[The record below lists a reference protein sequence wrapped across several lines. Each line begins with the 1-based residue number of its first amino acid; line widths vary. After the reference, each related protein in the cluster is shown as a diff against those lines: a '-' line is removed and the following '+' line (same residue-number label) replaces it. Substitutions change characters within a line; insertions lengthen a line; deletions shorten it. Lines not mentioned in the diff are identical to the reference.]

1 MKNWIKIL
9 LLVVI
14 VAIMAGAATAAFL
27 TGNLPFIAPQ
37 NTPSPQSTLTPK
49 PKLMIDPNAGPSPTP
64 APTAPGIAI
73 PGWAG
78 LSLPAGVTEAEVP
91 LFNPEANADWY
102 YLTFELRLKET
113 DEVLFTTGL
122 IPPGLYC
129 NKVELTRPLEIG
141 EYECTMFV
149 QPYFIREVPTPT
161 NNAVFDIPLS
171 VF

>member
-1 MKNWIKIL
+1 MNKWAKL
-9 LLVVI
+9 LLAALGAGIVVAVVI
-14 VAIMAGAATAAFL
+14 LFL
-27 TGNLPFIAPQ
+27 SGNILHGSGRHA
-37 NTPSPQSTLTPK
+37 STTK
-49 PKLMIDPNAGPSPTP
+49 AKLVIDPNAGPSPTP

-78 LSLPAGVTEAEVP
+78 LSLPAGVTEADVP
-91 LFNPEANADWY
+91 LYNPEANADWY

-113 DEVLFTTGL
+113 AEVIFSTGL

-129 NKVELTRPLEIG
+129 NKVTLSKPMEIG
-141 EYECTMFV
+141 TYECTMVV

-161 NNAVFDIPLS
+161 NSAVFDIQLS

>member
-1 MKNWIKIL
+1 MKKWVKLLVAVGLLIVIGIAVML
-9 LLVVI
+9 LL
-14 VAIMAGAATAAFL
+14 ANGAPLGSGSSPTA
-27 TGNLPFIAPQ
+27 
-37 NTPSPQSTLTPK
+37 K
-49 PKLMIDPNAGPSPTP
+49 PKLVIDSNAGPSPTP

-78 LSLPAGVTEAEVP
+78 LSLPAGATETDVP
-91 LFNPEANADWY
+91 LYNPEANADWY

-113 DEVLFTTGL
+113 DEVIFSTGL

-129 NKVELTRPLEIG
+129 NKVTLSRPLEKG
-141 EYECTMFV
+141 TYECTMVV

-161 NNAVFDIPLS
+161 NNAVFDIQVS

>member
-1 MKNWIKIL
+1 MKTWMKL
-9 LLVVI
+9 LLVAAVI
-14 VAIMAGAATAAFL
+14 AIIAAVAVLILSGKPALIGSKATA
-27 TGNLPFIAPQ
+27 
-37 NTPSPQSTLTPK
+37 TPN
-49 PKLMIDPNAGPSPTP
+49 PKLFIDPNAGPSPTP

-91 LFNPEANADWY
+91 LFNPEDNANWY
-102 YLTFELRLKET
+102 YLTFELRLKDT
-113 DEVLFTTGL
+113 DEVIFSTGL

-129 NKVELTRPLEIG
+129 NKVTLSRPLEMG
-141 EYECTMFV
+141 TYDCTMVV

-161 NNAVFDIPLS
+161 NNAVFDIQLS

>member
-1 MKNWIKIL
+1 MKKWTKLL
-9 LLVVI
+9 LLVAIVAIAAVI
-14 VAIMAGAATAAFL
+14 VAMLLSSNKLPVNKQPTA
-27 TGNLPFIAPQ
+27 
-37 NTPSPQSTLTPK
+37 TPK
-49 PKLMIDPNAGPSPTP
+49 PQLMIDPNAGPSPTP

-102 YLTFELRLKET
+102 YLTFELRMKET
-113 DEVLFTTGL
+113 DDVIFSTGL

-129 NKVELTRPLEIG
+129 NKVALSRPLEAG
-141 EYECTMFV
+141 TYDCTMFV

>member
-1 MKNWIKIL
+1 MRKWVVL
-9 LLVVI
+9 LSIIACIAIATVVS
-14 VAIMAGAATAAFL
+14 VAHIS
-27 TGNLPFIAPQ
+27 GNMLSVSTY
-37 NTPSPQSTLTPK
+37 NTPTEK
-49 PKLMIDPNAGPSPTP
+49 PKLVIDPNAGPSPTP

-78 LSLPAGVTEAEVP
+78 LSLPAGITEADVP
-91 LFNPEANADWY
+91 LYNPDANTDWY

-113 DEVLFTTGL
+113 DEVIFSTGL

-129 NKVELTRPLEIG
+129 NKVTLSRPLEKG
-141 EYECTMFV
+141 TYECTMVV

-161 NNAVFDIPLS
+161 NNAVFDILLS